1 MSLPKQKSREIV
13 FQLLYCHDL
22 NCLDSD
28 IDKLI
33 SFVMSENKISKK
45 NALSCFNVFEKVKKK
60 LESLDPYIISETSS
74 DYAFDRISSVE
85 KNILRLALYE
95 FFNEETIPEKVSI
108 AEGIRLAKKY
118 STPHSVKFVNAVL
131 DTIYK
136 KGIELANQASG

>member
-28 IDKLI
+28 MDKLI
-33 SFVMSENKISKK
+33 SFIMSENKISKK
-45 NALSCFNVFEKVKKK
+45 NALSCFDSFEHIKKK
-60 LESLDPYIISETSS
+60 IELIDPYIIAETSS
-74 DYAFDRISSVE
+74 DYAFERISNVE

-95 FFNEETIPEKVSI
+95 FLYEETIPEKVSI

-136 KGIELANQASG
+136 KGFELADQASG